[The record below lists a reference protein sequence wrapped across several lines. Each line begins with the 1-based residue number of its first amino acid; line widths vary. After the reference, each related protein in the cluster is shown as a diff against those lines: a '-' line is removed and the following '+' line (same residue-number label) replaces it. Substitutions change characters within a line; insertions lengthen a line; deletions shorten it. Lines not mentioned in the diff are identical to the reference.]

1 MPFAPFPARGG
12 LKRLAAATRRCA
24 VRAGRPLL
32 PSRLRADRPGPPNL
46 LVLAIDT
53 LRHDRLDLA
62 GGARRLTP
70 ALAALAGRGVQFG
83 DVTAPAPWTLPSFA
97 SSLTGVMPTLHGA
110 GLAGPLRN
118 LDREPPRRYGGAPVT
133 LATHLA
139 RQGYRTAALY
149 ANPFVGFGLA
159 ETFAE
164 ARYHNLPAREVTFLA
179 LEWIRRHADRPF
191 FCFVLLNDPHE
202 PTVPS
207 RARLAPRLAD
217 PAYRAAG
224 GTPDPARGRRRALAR
239 WGDPA
244 RGVPHLGRL
253 APPLDDAARADLA
266 LKLALY
272 DACVADADAAV
283 GAALDQLAAWGL
295 DRNTLVT
302 VYSDH
307 GEEFLEHLEPSRR
320 WDHDP
325 RGLHGIGH
333 GHAQFQEVLHVP
345 WLAAGPG
352 ITPGARVD
360 TPVSLCDVAPTL
372 CDWLGVAP
380 LPLPGAASALAGRS
394 LAPPAAGRAA
404 PDPDR
409 LVLAEEIAYGP
420 DLVAARRGPW
430 KLIASRDGRPLALFD
445 LAADPGETR
454 DLREERPEIAGEL
467 LAAAAVLNRP
477 AGPGETPAAGEWED
491 VADKVRRQLREL
503 GYSD

>member
-1 MPFAPFPARGG
+1 MPFDPFPARGG
-12 LKRLAAATRRCA
+12 LKRLAAATRR
-24 VRAGRPLL
+24 RIMHGRRWLL
-32 PSRLRADRPGPPNL
+32 PARVRGDRPGPPNL

-53 LRHDRLDLA
+53 LRHDRLGLA
-62 GGARRLTP
+62 GCPRRLTP
-70 ALAALAGRGVQFG
+70 ALDALAARGVQFG
-83 DVTAPAPWTLPSFA
+83 DVTAPAPWTLPSFT
-97 SSLTGVMPTLHGA
+97 SSLTGVMPVLHGA
-110 GLAGPLRN
+110 GLAGALRN

-139 RQGYRTAALY
+139 RQGFRTAAFY

-164 ARYHNLPAREVTFLA
+164 SRYHNLPAHEVTFLA

-202 PTVPS
+202 PTTPS
-207 RARLAPRLAD
+207 RAGLAPRLAD
-217 PAYRAAG
+217 PGYRAAG
-224 GTPDPARGRRRALAR
+224 GPPTPTRDRLRALAR

-244 RGVPHLGRL
+244 RGVPHLGRCS
-253 APPLDDAARADLA
+253 APPDDAVRANLA

-272 DACVADADAAV
+272 DACVAAADAAV
-283 GAALDQLAAWGL
+283 GGAVDQLAAWGL
-295 DRNTLVT
+295 DRNTLIT

-320 WDHDP
+320 WNHDP
-325 RGLHGIGH
+325 RDLHGIGH
-333 GHAQFQEVLHVP
+333 GHTQFQEVLHVP

-352 ITPGARVD
+352 VIPGARVE

-380 LPLPGAASALAGRS
+380 LPLPAATPALAGRS
-394 LAPPAAGRAA
+394 LAPLAAGRAA

-409 LVLAEEIAYGP
+409 LVLAEEISYGP
-420 DLVAARRGPW
+420 DLIAARRGPW
-430 KLIASRDGRPLALFD
+430 KLIATRDGRPLALFD
-445 LAADPGETR
+445 LATDPDETR
-454 DLREERPEIAGEL
+454 DLKDERTTIADEL
-467 LAAAAVLNRP
+467 LAAAEVLNRS
-477 AGPGETPAAGEWED
+477 AKRGGTPASGEWED

>member
-1 MPFAPFPARGG
+1 MPFDPFPARGG
-12 LKRLAAATRRCA
+12 LKRLVAATRR
-24 VRAGRPLL
+24 RAMHGGRLLL
-32 PSRLRADRPGPPNL
+32 PARLRSDRPGPPNL

-53 LRHDRLDLA
+53 LRHDRLGFA
-62 GGARRLTP
+62 GCPRRLTP
-70 ALAALAGRGVQFG
+70 ALDALAARGVQFG
-83 DVTAPAPWTLPSFA
+83 DVTAPAPWTLPSFT
-97 SSLTGVMPTLHGA
+97 SSLTGVMPLLHGA
-110 GLAGPLRN
+110 GLAGALRN

-139 RQGYRTAALY
+139 RQGYRTAAFY

-159 ETFAE
+159 ETFADSH
-164 ARYHNLPAREVTFLA
+164 YHNLPAHEVTFLA

-202 PTVPS
+202 PTTPS
-207 RARLAPRLAD
+207 QARLAPRLVD
-217 PAYRAAG
+217 PGYRAAG
-224 GTPDPARGRRRALAR
+224 GPPAPTRDRLRALAR
-239 WGDPA
+239 WGDPD
-244 RGVPHLGRL
+244 RGVPHLGRCSS
-253 APPLDDAARADLA
+253 PPDDAARADLA

-272 DACVADADAAV
+272 DACVVAADAAAG
-283 GAALDQLAAWGL
+283 GAVDQLAAWGL

-307 GEEFLEHLEPSRR
+307 GEEFIEHLEPSRR
-320 WDHDP
+320 WNHDP

-352 ITPGARVD
+352 VIPGARVE

-380 LPLPGAASALAGRS
+380 LPLSAAASALTGRS
-394 LAPPAAGRAA
+394 LAPLAAGRAA

-420 DLVAARRGPW
+420 DLIAARRGPW
-430 KLIASRDGRPLALFD
+430 KLIATRDGRPLALFD
-445 LAADPGETR
+445 LATDPDETR
-454 DLREERPEIAGEL
+454 DLKDERTTIADEL
-467 LAAAAVLNRP
+467 LAAAEVLNRSANRGGAP
-477 AGPGETPAAGEWED
+477 ASGEWED

>member
-1 MPFAPFPARGG
+1 MAFDPFPARGG
-12 LKRLAAATRRCA
+12 LKRLAAAARRRVLLGRRRLMPIR
-24 VRAGRPLL
+24 VRG
-32 PSRLRADRPGPPNL
+32 DRSGPPNL

-53 LRHDRLDLA
+53 LRHDRLDPA
-62 GGARRLTP
+62 GGPRRLTP
-70 ALAALAGRGVQFG
+70 ALAALAARGVAFG
-83 DVTAPAPWTLPSFA
+83 DVTAPAPWTLPSFT
-97 SSLTGVMPTLHGA
+97 SSLTGVMPALHGA
-110 GLAGPLRN
+110 GLTGPQRD
-118 LDREPPRRYGGAPVT
+118 LDREPPRRYGGAPAT

-139 RQGYRTAALY
+139 RQGYRTAAFY

-164 ARYHNLPAREVTFLA
+164 SRYHNLPAHEVTFLA
-179 LEWIRRHADRPF
+179 LEWIRRQAGRPF

-202 PTVPS
+202 PTTPS

-217 PAYRAAG
+217 PLYLAAG
-224 GTPDPARGRRRALAR
+224 GAPAPDRARRRALTR
-239 WGDPA
+239 WGDPD
-244 RGVPHLGRL
+244 RGVPHLGRCI
-253 APPLDDAARADLA
+253 PPLDAAARADLA

-272 DACVADADAAV
+272 DACVAAADAAV
-283 GAALDQLAAWGL
+283 GGAVDQLAAWGL

-333 GHAQFQEVLHVP
+333 GHAQFQELLHVP

-352 ITPGARVD
+352 VPAGARVEA
-360 TPVSLCDVAPTL
+360 PVSLCDVAPTL

-380 LPLPGAASALAGRS
+380 LALPAAAPALAGRS
-394 LAPPAAGRAA
+394 LAPLAAGRAA
-404 PDPDR
+404 ADPDR
-409 LVLAEEIAYGP
+409 LVLAEDIAYGP
-420 DLVAARRGPW
+420 DLIAARRGRW
-430 KLIASRDGRPLALFD
+430 KLIATRDGRPLALFD

-454 DLREERPEIAGEL
+454 DARAAQPTIVGEL
-467 LAAAAVLNRP
+467 LAAAAVLNRSAPPGAAP
-477 AGPGETPAAGEWED
+477 ASGEWEN
-491 VADKVRRQLREL
+491 VEDKVRRQLREL